1 LQKSEFYLSAD
12 RIFIKLK
19 ESAKMIKKLLLAIFL
34 FAVSAAATPAQIN
47 PEKAILNAREQFFDI
62 KNRSI
67 ELERMKRDSHKR
79 PVSRDVTRKFP
90 AIKEDFEQIQKINSD
105 VFKLTS
111 VKTPIDYAVV
121 LKFVSEINRRA
132 IRLKSNL
139 FSAETKMK
147 SKQEIVAEPQ
157 DIKTLLVD
165 LDKCINSFV
174 HSSIFQNVKLVNSED
189 SRKAQKDLETVINVS
204 NAIKVKTKN

>member
-1 LQKSEFYLSAD
+1 
-12 RIFIKLK
+12 
-19 ESAKMIKKLLLAIFL
+19 MIKKLLLAIFL

-47 PEKAILNAREQFFDI
+47 PEQAILNAREQFFDI

-90 AIKEDFEQIQKINSD
+90 AIKENFEQIQKINSD